1 MAANFVL
8 NPYLGDVNPGT
19 ADGLKL
25 YNKATEAPDTK
36 IDVDQ
41 HKARD
46 IQSLF
51 AKDASDFGWGPGV
64 GLVQVDNATPPTL
77 HSILSNARDISL
89 KPSKSMLDAL
99 GVLWR
104 VSIGLTLFQQS

>member
-25 YNKATEAPDTK
+25 YNKAIEAPDTK

-41 HKARD
+41 HHARD

-64 GLVQVDNATPPTL
+64 GSVQVDNATPPLYTAFCQML
-77 HSILSNARDISL
+77 AIFLLR
-89 KPSKSMLDAL
+89 PSKSMLDAL
-99 GVLWR
+99 GVLWL
-104 VSIGLTLFQQS
+104 VSTGLTLFQQS